1 MAMEDVGDSGDAQL
15 KDALKT
21 LAKAVGDLGK
31 AVSSE
36 VGQHKPEM
44 VNGLADGLRQAADK
58 LNSFGASVGQG
69 RTAASERAR
78 HTRAELLEAAAKVF
92 AAKGFERA
100 SMDDVAKA
108 AGFTKGAL
116 YAHFSSKF
124 ELTVALTEEFTAA
137 TEPLP
142 EPGQLPGLLGQA
154 TGDAACQELGLT
166 IEILALALR
175 DQDFR
180 ERVSPCLAR
189 SREGVARQVA
199 ANRGAPLGGDGLPE
213 VTEEDRE
220 AAVALTALVAAARM
234 VEQMDPSQLAGPL
247 ASRLAARFL
256 DATRPLGTPA
266 VAHDDAG

>member
-1 MAMEDVGDSGDAQL
+1 MGMDDAGSNGEAQL

-36 VGQHKPEM
+36 VGQHKPE
-44 VNGLADGLRQAADK
+44 VVSGLADGLRQAADK
-58 LNSFGASVGQG
+58 LNSFGASTGQA

-78 HTRAELLEAAAKVF
+78 QTRAELLEAAAKVF

-124 ELTVALTEEFTAA
+124 ELTVALTEQFTA
-137 TEPLP
+137 TDQTLP
-142 EPGQLPGLLGQA
+142 EPGQLPAMLNQTSDA
-154 TGDAACQELGLT
+154 TACQDLGLT

-175 DQDFR
+175 DQAFR

-189 SREGVARQVA
+189 SRESAARQVA
-199 ANRGAPLGGDGLPE
+199 ANRGAPLDNDGLPE

-220 AAVALTALVAAARM
+220 AAVALTALVAAART
-234 VEQMDPSQLAGPL
+234 VEQIDPTQPAGPL

-256 DATRPLGTPA
+256 DATRPIGTPA
-266 VAHDDAG
+266 VAPHDAE